1 MNTNDV
7 LDHLV
12 EAIGRSRDSGI
23 SPFREYLEAPPLIVE
38 LYRAF
43 GRKLNQAS
51 DAGRT
56 AEFAALLDDLELA
69 IDKARTRE

>member
-1 MNTNDV
+1 MNTNDT

-23 SPFREYLEAPPLIVE
+23 SPFWEYLEAPPLIVE

-43 GRKLNQAS
+43 GRRLNEAS

-56 AEFAALLDDLELA
+56 AEFTSLLEDLELA
-69 IDKARTRE
+69 IDKARKRE